1 VGTAALWAAI
11 GLLGVLQA
19 ALGLLVLHLVKQQ
32 GRLLLRLETL
42 ERRPPAAVPPGDGQ
56 AAASSGQPAA
66 PSGLSV
72 GTLIEPFRLPSI
84 AGGTVALEDF
94 RGKRVLLV
102 NWHPACGFCSEIAAD
117 LALLEPKLR
126 ARNIELLLASAGGAE
141 ENRRLAGES
150 GLRALVLLQDE
161 EHSVGAFHGLGT
173 PVAYL
178 LDEEGR
184 IAEPLAFGALEV
196 PELARRLAMGRKRL
210 SSERSLADSR
220 LERNGL
226 EAGTPAPAFSLPA
239 IEGEEISLADYRG
252 RPVLLVFS
260 DPDCGPCNELGPEL
274 AELARNQADGLA
286 VLMVSR
292 GEIDANRRKTEE
304 HGIDFP
310 VVIQPGW
317 KLSKEYGIFATPVA
331 FLIGEDGVIARD
343 VAQGRE
349 QILALAAS
357 AETREEAPI
366 HQ

>member
-1 VGTAALWAAI
+1 MGTAALWVAI

-19 ALGLLVLHLVKQQ
+19 ALGLVVFYLLKQQ
-32 GRLLLRLETL
+32 GRLLLRLENL
-42 ERRPPAAVPPGDGQ
+42 ERRPHEAVPLGDVQ
-56 AAASSGQPAA
+56 AAASLGQPAA

-102 NWHPACGFCSEIAAD
+102 NWNPACGFCSEIAAD
-117 LALLEPKLR
+117 LAVLEPKLR
-126 ARNIELLLASAGGAE
+126 ARNIELLLASSGDAE

-150 GLRALVLLQDE
+150 GIRAPILLQDE

-196 PELARRLAMGRKRL
+196 PELARALATDRKRL
-210 SSERSLADSR
+210 SSQRSLADSR
-220 LERNGL
+220 LERNGI
-226 EAGTPAPAFSLPA
+226 EAGTRAPAFSLPA
-239 IEGEEISLADYRG
+239 IDGEEVSLGDYRG

-260 DPDCGPCNELGPEL
+260 DPNCEPCNELAPEL

-292 GEIDANRRKTEE
+292 GEVDANRRKAEE

-317 KLSKEYGIFATPVA
+317 KLSKQYGIFATPVA
-331 FLIGEDGVIARD
+331 FLIGKDGVIARD

-349 QILALAAS
+349 QILALAAG
-357 AETREEAPI
+357 AETREEALM
-366 HQ
+366 HH